1 MYNNTYNPSLTE
13 DPYYYPTAYSESH
26 PQAEDSVEWVYSQE
40 LEPIIPYP
48 DDVFDEVDDILE
60 EAEDTIL
67 EDFDDTVFDD
77 SEDTME
83 FTAQEGMGRPAP
95 PFMPDRPGRPQ
106 PPRPQPPRPEPPR
119 PQPPRPEPPRPQP
132 PRPEPPRPQPPRPQP
147 PRPQP
152 PRPEPPRPQPPRPQ
166 PPRPQPPRPEPPR
179 PQPPRPQPPRPQPPR
194 PQPPR
199 PQPPR
204 PQPPRPQPPR
214 PDWSWNWGVLL
225 PGNVFPITTARV
237 RFYNAA
243 VREPVQ
249 IYVNDRLVVS
259 NLDFLNFTRF
269 YNVAPGRYR
278 ITVYRSSNLRTPLV
292 DTWMNF
298 LQNNSYTVTLAGSG
312 SNFWLESMAF

>member
-119 PQPPRPEPPRPQP
+119 PQPPRPEPPRPQ
-132 PRPEPPRPQPPRPQP
+132 
-147 PRPQP
+147 
-152 PRPEPPRPQPPRPQ
+152 
-166 PPRPQPPRPEPPR
+166 PPR

>member
-152 PRPEPPRPQPPRPQ
+152 PRP
-166 PPRPQPPRPEPPR
+166 
-179 PQPPRPQPPRPQPPR
+179 QPPR

>member
-60 EAEDTIL
+60 EAEDAIL

-132 PRPEPPRPQPPRPQP
+132 PRPQP

-152 PRPEPPRPQPPRPQ
+152 PRPE
-166 PPRPQPPRPEPPR
+166 
-179 PQPPRPQPPRPQPPR
+179 PPRPQPPRPQPPR

>member
-1 MYNNTYNPSLTE
+1 MAKNTLKGNLMYNNTYNPSLTE

-95 PFMPDRPGRPQ
+95 PFMPDRPG
-106 PPRPQPPRPEPPR
+106 
-119 PQPPRPEPPRPQP
+119 
-132 PRPEPPRPQPPRPQP
+132 RPQP

>member
-119 PQPPRPEPPRPQP
+119 PQPPRP
-132 PRPEPPRPQPPRPQP
+132 QP

-152 PRPEPPRPQPPRPQ
+152 PRPEPPRPQ
-166 PPRPQPPRPEPPR
+166 PPR